1 MKRQTTAP
9 ILVLALASL
18 SLFIDV
24 PSAKAEAWRL
34 PTDVKVG
41 EELVGAEES
50 YVPTRSIRQVVFDV
64 KSSGNF
70 QGRICNMEY
79 DSGDCDMNDVNNNF
93 RGDAILGVCETSTE
107 VNCVESFG
115 LSTSWGE
122 VVQGTYLRSVATP
135 EYDPIPS
142 KGLPAFK
149 STPLFS
155 VAGFTHLGGTTT
167 YAPIVSTSFK
177 WDRTTK
183 RFYASSFQAS
193 VFPYTERSDSMFY
206 APRHENLDLNGR
218 KTILYASSGENCVW
232 LEAGKCGTPQDF
244 PEDVRV
250 QLTIRLSNGIAGW
263 FRGRLTTPNIVVTPF
278 DAANNKIV
286 IAGEPATV
294 ARFGAIATTENT
306 TPEEQRIIAGTGGS
320 PSSAIFAGSGRRYI
334 FSHWGDFGWLEMFRD
349 IAKDRAIG
357 ISRVWN
363 VSTIDGISTNAC
375 LNDKNRLLGI
385 VTTNATVYDG
395 RVPDFVEGEL
405 SYKVAG
411 MHYMPDGKTLAS
423 GTYDMV
429 MRSETARCLYGFS
442 QSPIKASI
450 SVLSAEGS
458 AQVATTASGER
469 DGWLYLSA
477 KNFTFSTP
485 TIKVKLTQEVP
496 IVQIAQSS
504 PATQPAASKLEST
517 KKSFL
522 CVKGTKTKKV
532 LAKNAKCPKGYK
544 EA

>member
-1 MKRQTTAP
+1 MKRQRTAA
-9 ILVLALASL
+9 IFALASL
-18 SLFIDV
+18 LLLIAL

-50 YVPTRSIRQVVFDV
+50 NVPTRSIRQVVFDV

-70 QGRICNMEY
+70 QGRVCNMEY
-79 DSGDCDMNDVNNNF
+79 DSGDCDLNDANNDF
-93 RGDAILGVCETSTE
+93 RGDSILGVCETAIE

-115 LSTSWGE
+115 LSTSGGE
-122 VVQGTYLRSVATP
+122 IVQGTYLRSVATP
-135 EYDPIPS
+135 EYAPIPS

-155 VAGFTHLGGTTT
+155 VAGFAHLGGTTT
-167 YAPIVSTSFK
+167 YAPIVSTNFK
-177 WDRTTK
+177 WNRTTK

-193 VFPYTERSDSMFY
+193 VFPYTERSNSMFY
-206 APRHENLDLNGR
+206 APRHENLDVNGR
-218 KTILYASSGENCVW
+218 KTILYAGSGENCVW

-244 PEDVRV
+244 PEDVKV
-250 QLTIRLSNGIAGW
+250 QLTIRLSSEIAGW
-263 FRGRLTTPNIVVTPF
+263 FRGRLTAPNIVVTPF
-278 DAANNKIV
+278 DSANNRIV

-294 ARFGAIATTENT
+294 ARFGAIATKENT
-306 TPEEQRIIAGTGGS
+306 TPEEQRIIGGTGGN

-349 IAKDRAIG
+349 VAKDRAIG
-357 ISRVWN
+357 VSRVWN

-395 RVPDFVEGEL
+395 RVPDFVDGEL

-411 MHYMPDGKTLAS
+411 MHYLPDGKTFAS

-429 MRSETARCLYGFS
+429 MRSDTARCLYGFS
-442 QSPIKASI
+442 QAPIKASI
-450 SVLSAEGS
+450 SVLSNEGS
-458 AQVATTASGER
+458 AQVATTSSGER

-477 KNFTFSTP
+477 KNFNFSTP
-485 TIKVKLTQEVP
+485 TIKVKLSQEVP
-496 IVQIAQSS
+496 SAPSAQPSEVAKPIASVEKKGSGNIVCLKG
-504 PATQPAASKLEST
+504 SKSLTLKS
-517 KKSFL
+517 KKS
-522 CVKGTKTKKV
+522 
-532 LAKNAKCPKGYK
+532 KCPKGYK
-544 EA
+544 KA